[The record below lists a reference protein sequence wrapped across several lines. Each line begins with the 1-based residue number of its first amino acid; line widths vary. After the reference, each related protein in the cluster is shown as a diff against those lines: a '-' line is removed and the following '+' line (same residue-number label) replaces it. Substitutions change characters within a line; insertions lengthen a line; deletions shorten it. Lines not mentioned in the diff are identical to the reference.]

1 MPKRDMIISEEM
13 PTEQTEAIE
22 AVTKRTRKDRSLALT
37 PHTEPGDNT
46 KYLNHSLRWFSV
58 PRVDIQNEEAVW
70 QRSVEYLQACAEDDM
85 KPSITGYALAL
96 GYSRSELH
104 RIARGEVYAGK
115 NLASCDTI
123 KKVKAL
129 IENQY
134 EAYMQ
139 NGKINPVA
147 GIFMLKNNF
156 ADYTDKQEIEV
167 KATPLGDSV
176 SREEIAEKY
185 IEGLPDED

>member
-1 MPKRDMIISEEM
+1 MKRDMIISEEI
-13 PTEQTEAIE
+13 PTEQAEAVN
-22 AVTKRTRKDRSLALT
+22 AVTKRTRKDRSLALS
-37 PHTEPGDNT
+37 PQTEPGDNT
-46 KYLNHSLRWFSV
+46 KYLKHSLRWFSV
-58 PRVDIQNEEAVW
+58 DKVDIQSEEAVW

-104 RIARGEVYAGK
+104 KIAAGVAFAGK
-115 NLASCDTI
+115 NMPSRDTI

-167 KATPLGDSV
+167 KATPLGDSA

-185 IEGLPDED
+185 IEALPDID